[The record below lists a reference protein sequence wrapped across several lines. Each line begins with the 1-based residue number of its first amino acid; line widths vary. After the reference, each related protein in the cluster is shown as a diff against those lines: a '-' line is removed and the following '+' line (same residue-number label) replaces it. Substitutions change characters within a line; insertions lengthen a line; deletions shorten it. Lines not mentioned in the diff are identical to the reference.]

1 MGTGCF
7 GPFYK
12 YYTTWNLEFAASA
25 FTIHGTLNSSIKCKL
40 GQGLLILRTLNN
52 FKLRN
57 SRIGQPDKFY
67 FSGTARAIYS
77 QWVSAHMYVFV
88 CVLLIKGRK
97 TDNIL
102 VLILVDYKT
111 YW

>member
-57 SRIGQPDKFY
+57 SRIGQPDKVY
-67 FSGTARAIYS
+67 FSGTARAIQS
-77 QWVSAHMYVFV
+77 QG
-88 CVLLIKGRK
+88 VLLIKGRK

>member
-52 FKLRN
+52 FELGIQELVN
-57 SRIGQPDKFY
+57 LTKFI
-67 FSGTARAIYS
+67 FLERCEPFI
-77 QWVSAHMYVFV
+77 VSAHMYVFV

>member
-67 FSGTARAIYS
+67 FSGTVRAIQS
-77 QWVSAHMYVFV
+77 QGSYVCICLRF
-88 CVLLIKGRK
+88 IKGRK